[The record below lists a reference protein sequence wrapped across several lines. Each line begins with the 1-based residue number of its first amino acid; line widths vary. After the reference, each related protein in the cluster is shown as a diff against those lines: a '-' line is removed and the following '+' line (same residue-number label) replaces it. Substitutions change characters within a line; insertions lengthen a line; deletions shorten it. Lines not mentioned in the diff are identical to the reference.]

1 MASGAAFAWLEHFP
15 ELVDETCVARL
26 HGLNYDKQQYIA
38 LAKGAVKEESQASG
52 PAKKKG
58 KGSGKDEGPLLLPRA
73 LLVHFAASPV
83 HFALIEQL
91 PTPLMKAL
99 IADRPADIDLA
110 DARGFTPLHMAVLSG
125 PPSTVKM
132 FVDAGAPLNAKTED
146 GNTPVRARKT
156 AATGRS
162 PSCSPPPL
170 VHERSLALSLTS
182 PLRAHH
188 CSSTS
193 QRSTTTLPRLRSC
206 SRPAR

>member
-26 HGLNYDKQQYIA
+26 HGLNYDKRLFLN
-38 LAKGAVKEESQASG
+38 LAKGAVKSESQASG

-99 IADRPADIDLA
+99 IAGRPADIDLA
-110 DARGFTPLHMAVLSG
+110 DARG
-125 PPSTVKM
+125 
-132 FVDAGAPLNAKTED
+132 
-146 GNTPVRARKT
+146 
-156 AATGRS
+156 
-162 PSCSPPPL
+162 
-170 VHERSLALSLTS
+170 
-182 PLRAHH
+182 
-188 CSSTS
+188 
-193 QRSTTTLPRLRSC
+193 
-206 SRPAR
+206 